1 MLHDQTLVYLT
12 TFKPDMGEHDSDVF
26 ELMYVINNV
35 VLLIYNNSPR
45 YEGNNGSLVSTY
57 VSCMSEI

>member
-26 ELMYVINNV
+26 ELMYIMAQPTIVFQV
-35 VLLIYNNSPR
+35 
-45 YEGNNGSLVSTY
+45 
-57 VSCMSEI
+57 